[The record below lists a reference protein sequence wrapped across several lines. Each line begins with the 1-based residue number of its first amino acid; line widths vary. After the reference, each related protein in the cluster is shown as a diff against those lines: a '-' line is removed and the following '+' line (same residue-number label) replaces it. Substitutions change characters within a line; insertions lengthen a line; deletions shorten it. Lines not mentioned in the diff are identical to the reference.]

1 LWGFEVFFNLYIFY
15 FIHIHEFICI
25 YMSVF
30 ESGRILLSVLRPTIL
45 QLLPDLMS
53 DLEFDNLGYDGYLL
67 MRNINKSI
75 QISWID
81 AKHVFL
87 NKFVLIYLVPNL
99 ILRSWRFSY
108 PFMCV
113 LLYLLDLDII
123 VSTTH
128 TIVTPW
134 STMELAIK

>member
-1 LWGFEVFFNLYIFY
+1 
-15 FIHIHEFICI
+15 
-25 YMSVF
+25 MSVF

-75 QISWID
+75 QISRID

-87 NKFVLIYLVPNL
+87 NKVVLIYLVPNL
-99 ILRSWRFSY
+99 ILRS
-108 PFMCV
+108 
-113 LLYLLDLDII
+113 
-123 VSTTH
+123 
-128 TIVTPW
+128 
-134 STMELAIK
+134 